1 MSRPFSYNDENFT
14 VIGNVVFIH
23 CKISDNA
30 YSAGDTLCIIPPAI
44 YDRLIYYS
52 LRGIVSGTSQIKG
65 ASYTSRGLYIDKD
78 SNLKIDD
85 SLNPAVIPT
94 RFITGFLIIKDI

>member
-23 CKISDNA
+23 CEISTNA
-30 YSAGDTLCIIPPAI
+30 YSVGDTLCIIPPAI
-44 YDRLIYYS
+44 YDRLIYYN
-52 LRGIVSGTSQIKG
+52 LMGFVSTCDHSQG
-65 ASYTSRGLYIDKD
+65 GSYRSRGLYIDKD
-78 SNLKIDD
+78 RNLKLDD
-85 SLNPAVIPT
+85 TLNPTFVQT